1 MRVYLDNCCYNRP
14 FDPQNQ
20 TRIQIETMAKLA
32 VQFLMA
38 TGRVEFVW
46 SDILDYEVS
55 FNPSIKRRTAILRWR
70 PLAFVNVALTDAV
83 LERTEEFKQIGIKA
97 KDAMHLA
104 SAEAAECDWL
114 LTTDDGFIPKAQG
127 QTFVRVASPIDFI
140 RENQDEDV

>member
-20 TRIQIETMAKLA
+20 TRIQIETLAKLA

-38 TGRVEFVW
+38 TGRIEFVW

-70 PLAFVNVALTDAV
+70 SLSGENVALADSV
-83 LERTEEFKQIGIKA
+83 LERAEALEKVGIKM

-104 SAEAAECDWL
+104 SAEEAGCDWL
-114 LTTDDGFIPKAQG
+114 LTTDDGFVRKSHG
-127 QTFVRVASPIDFI
+127 RSSVRVASPIDFI
-140 RENQDEDV
+140 RENRDENV